1 MKVIHIAGHTDTGL
15 VTATVAALVH
25 AGEPVELQAMG
36 PAAAGNALRAVMQAD
51 RWLGPAGLRLAVSA
65 RYERLA
71 INGSPQTAIRM
82 PVAAR
87 PGRAE
92 STDVTA
98 DDAGKT
104 DLLLVSATSDP
115 GRVAGAIAGCV
126 RDDACPVLQAIGPEA
141 TYAAI
146 KALAIAGRYLADE
159 KMALEAGLH
168 LVDIELQGAVHQAV
182 RMRITARVAAAGAPP
197 HSATDEQQIL
207 LAGAGSLAG
216 DLCGAIAGHVRDG
229 RRVELQAQG
238 PDAALLAL
246 RALVAAAGHLAGDG
260 IGIATAPYAVE
271 LQFHRAQKTALR
283 LPVTACPVTAD
294 DRREMPA
301 TAPQP
306 IRAAASSAPSAVAGA
321 IANRIRAGERVEVRA
336 TGAEAVCIALR
347 AIVTA
352 RRYLAGDAIAIA
364 TAPGSVTETRDGA
377 EVTALRFPIT
387 AWSAAHDAGAD
398 D

>member
-1 MKVIHIAGHTDTGL
+1 MKIVHIAGHTDTGL
-15 VTATVAALVH
+15 VAATVAALVR

-36 PAAAGNALRAVMQAD
+36 PAAAGNALHAVVQAN

-87 PGRAE
+87 PGQADSTEATAAAAE
-92 STDVTA
+92 VA
-98 DDAGKT
+98 N
-104 DLLLVSATSDP
+104 LLLVSATSDP
-115 GRVAGAIAGCV
+115 GHVAGAMAGCV
-126 RDDACPVLQAIGPEA
+126 RGDACPVLQAIGTEA
-141 TYAAI
+141 TYAAV

-159 KMALEAGLH
+159 GLALAAEPQ
-168 LVDIELQGAVHQAV
+168 LVDVELQGAVKQAV
-182 RMRITARVAAAGAPP
+182 RLRITAHHAPAGARPNRAAG
-197 HSATDEQQIL
+197 EQQL
-207 LAGAGSLAG
+207 LLVAAGSLPG
-216 DLCGAIAGHVRDG
+216 DVCGAIAGHVRDG
-229 RRVELQAQG
+229 RRVELQALG
-238 PDAALLAL
+238 PDAALLAV
-246 RALVAAAGHLAGDG
+246 RALIAAAGHLAGDG

-364 TAPGSVTETRDGA
+364 TIPGSVTETRAGA
-377 EVTALRFPIT
+377 AVSALCFPIVP
-387 AWSAAHDAGAD
+387 WSAAQDARAD